1 MDIVAIPICEV
12 CGKHGAVEVDT
23 NETLQRF
30 LGISSNCRN
39 GFKYGALIG
48 GERKIF
54 CDACGE
60 KSDNLKD
67 SQERQ
72 RQDFFLGK

>member
-1 MDIVAIPICEV
+1 MANVVIPICEV
-12 CGKHGAVEVDT
+12 CGKQGAVEVNART
-23 NETLQRF
+23 SLQSF
-30 LGISSNCRN
+30 LENDGNRRN
-39 GFKYGALIG
+39 GFKYGALVGKEWMIH
-48 GERKIF
+48 

-72 RQDFFLGK
+72 RQDFLLGK